1 MRYCCIATAHALLL
15 HRYCSCATAASLLLH
30 RYCSCA
36 TAHAL
41 LLMRY
46 CSCATAASLLL
57 HRYCSRATAHALL
70 LHRNCSCATAASLL
84 LMRYRYI
91 AAPAVVHTLQAGFL
105 VHPADSKY
113 AELHTDLS
121 LLQPGGPERAML
133 EHYLLV
139 GGLGFRVLT
148 RTAFLICQLRLLHKE
163 CPPAGGGT
171 CVGGAH
177 SSGTCLPVGQ

>member
-1 MRYCCIATAHALLL
+1 
-15 HRYCSCATAASLLLH
+15 
-30 RYCSCA
+30 
-36 TAHAL
+36 
-41 LLMRY
+41 
-46 CSCATAASLLL
+46 
-57 HRYCSRATAHALL
+57 
-70 LHRNCSCATAASLL
+70 
-84 LMRYRYI
+84 MRYRYI

-163 CPPAGGGT
+163 CPPAGGVHVWEGHIAQ
-171 CVGGAH
+171 VPA
-177 SSGTCLPVGQ
+177 CLLGNKGVTQFTQGRYSN